1 MVKKSTTKVVK
12 AIPVNVNVMDK
23 QRPLQFDI
31 PAENVKAHKLSMNG
45 VFVSGMKK
53 PNPNKKQIKKSYE

>member
-1 MVKKSTTKVVK
+1 MPKKSQTKMVT
-12 AIPVNVNVMDK
+12 AIPVNINAMNK

-45 VFVSGMKK
+45 VFVTGMKK
-53 PNPNKKQIKKSYE
+53 PNPNKRQVKKSK